1 MALTTTNPKHK
12 TISPYDLTSNDNL
25 GAVISRP
32 PQNFSNGRGRGNS
45 PRANLTQILNA
56 NSATTGATEI
66 TDNDRQGLLG
76 LTDDQWKLVEK
87 VLNTGKTTTQL
98 SGKNANDVWIL
109 DTGATHHMTG
119 QIDLLTDTR
128 DIAPVLVSLAAGDA
142 IATKQ
147 GTIKLT
153 PQLSLYNVY
162 LVPGFHINLIS
173 FGQLVTENFLV
184 GQVTDKILLLQN
196 RITRTLIGLGERE
209 REGLYRFR
217 GIETATALQTR
228 VADDLVLWHH
238 RLGHPSSRVTR
249 MIPVFRGVS
258 NTSSEHLFKSCDV
271 CLRSKQT
278 RQSFP
283 DSSNN
288 AKAVFDLIHV
298 DLWGPYRTTAFCGS
312 RYFLTIVDDHSRAVW
327 LYLLPDKTQVARHLR
342 DFLALIE
349 RQFSKKVK
357 SIRSD
362 NGSEFMCLTRFF
374 EEQGIVHETS
384 CVHTPQQ
391 NGRVERKHRHILNV
405 ARALRFHA
413 NLPIDYWGEC
423 ILTAGY
429 LINRTPSTLLQGAT
443 PFEKLYG
450 NTPSYT
456 HLRVFGCL
464 AYAHNFDHKGDKFT
478 SRSRRCIFLGYP
490 YGKKGWKLYDLER
503 EIFFVSRDVTFQED
517 VFPLSTSTSP
527 LPPLNTG
534 EISSPLLAAPP
545 DDDTDSLE
553 ITAAVTPAP
562 VESEKT
568 VESETVLAKET
579 PAVTENTGG
588 VTAPAAESLG
598 QGKRPKIPN
607 VRLHDYVVGTVSIA
621 PPPPLSSPSSS
632 TQPSSGSHYPLS
644 DYISCDRFSP
654 KHRSYLASLTANVE
668 PRSFAE
674 AMEYEV
680 WKNAMGSEMDALQRN
695 HTWDLEELPP
705 DKKALGSKWVFTIKL
720 RSDGTIERHKARL
733 VVLGNHQKEGIDYT
747 ETFCPVAKMTT
758 VRMFLDYA
766 AKKNHEIHQMD
777 VHNAFL
783 HGDLLEEVY
792 MKVPQGF
799 SSAGDTR
806 VCRLRKS
813 LYGLKQAPR
822 CWFAKLVDALLKY
835 GFSQTR
841 SDYSL
846 FVYSKKGIS
855 LRILVYVDDLIIS
868 GNSPA
873 EIQTFKNYLST
884 CFHMKDLGF
893 LKYFLG
899 LEVARSPAGIYLCQ
913 RKYATEIVTEAG
925 LLGCRPAGSPIDQ
938 NHRLSL
944 ANGPELADPQTYR
957 RLVGRLIYLLA
968 TRPDLTYAIHILSQ
982 YMQHPREE
990 HWLAALKV
998 LRYLKGTLGQGIL
1011 LRADSPM
1018 HFTGW
1023 CDSDHSA
1030 CPLTRRSLTGW
1041 FVQLGSS
1048 PISWKTK
1055 KQDVV
1060 SLSSA
1065 EAEYRAM
1072 NEVTKELK
1080 WLKELLQDLGFDHTD
1095 PMTIRCDNKAAIHLS
1110 CNPVFHERTKHI
1122 ERDCHFVRDEIVKG
1136 VLKPLHGLQ
1145 CRRVVYKQ
1153 DLMVHEIQVES
1164 SSTLE
1169 FDKLCKLLP
1178 PGGQVEVDDAGSVIN
1193 WASENLKAHLP
1204 TSVNANGKY
1213 TSLVGHSRGGKTAFA
1228 VALGHAATLDPSITF
1243 SALIGIDPVAGTN
1256 KYLRTDP
1263 HILTYKP
1270 ESFELDIP
1278 VAVVGTGLG
1287 PKWNNVMPP
1296 CAPTDLNHEEFYK
1309 ECKATKAH
1317 FVAADYG
1324 HMDML
1329 DDNLPGFVG
1338 FMAGCMCKNG
1348 QRKKSEMRSFVGGI
1362 VVAFLKYSLWGEKS
1376 EIRLIVKDPSV
1387 SPAKIDPL
1395 PELEEASGIF
1405 V

>member
-1 MALTTTNPKHK
+1 MALTTTNPKHKFNSNNK
-12 TISPYDLTSNDNL
+12 TISPYDLTSNDNP
-25 GAVISRP
+25 GAVISQPLLTGLNYDEWALNFRMALSSRKKFGFLDGSISKPVADAPELEDWTANNHLLVGWIKQTIEPKIRSTISTREVAKDLWDIIKKRFSVKSGARLQQLINSLANCKQNGSTVDEYFGRLTKLWDGISDCMNSKQCSCGKCECDLNTARDREQETLCIHDFLSGLDESTHGVIRSQICAINPLPNLDTVYQTVSQNETIRTNVTSEPAVMGFAAHMSGSNSSPRSTLVFTHDVTKRNTSFNGPSRHIDSRP

-56 NSATTGATEI
+56 NSATTGPTKI
-66 TDNDRQGLLG
+66 TDNNRQGLLG
-76 LTDDQWKLVEK
+76 LTDDQWMLVEK
-87 VLNTGKTTTQL
+87 VLNTGKTTMQL

-184 GQVTDKILLLQN
+184 GQVTDKILLLQD

-283 DSSNN
+283 DNSIN
-288 AKAVFDLIHV
+288 ANAVFDLIHV

-423 ILTAGY
+423 ILTASY

-490 YGKKGWKLYDLER
+490 YGKKGWKLYDLDR
-503 EIFFVSRDVTFQED
+503 EIFFVSRDVTFQKD

-534 EISSPLLAAPP
+534 EVSSPLLAAPP

-568 VESETVLAKET
+568 VESETALAKEN

-588 VTAPAAESLG
+588 VTATAAESLG

-621 PPPPLSSPSSS
+621 PPPPLSS
-632 TQPSSGSHYPLS
+632 QPSSGSHYPLS
-644 DYISCDRFSP
+644 DYISCD
-654 KHRSYLASLTANVE
+654 
-668 PRSFAE
+668 
-674 AMEYEV
+674 
-680 WKNAMGSEMDALQRN
+680 
-695 HTWDLEELPP
+695 
-705 DKKALGSKWVFTIKL
+705 
-720 RSDGTIERHKARL
+720 
-733 VVLGNHQKEGIDYT
+733 
-747 ETFCPVAKMTT
+747 
-758 VRMFLDYA
+758 MF
-766 AKKNHEIHQMD
+766 
-777 VHNAFL
+777 
-783 HGDLLEEVY
+783 
-792 MKVPQGF
+792 
-799 SSAGDTR
+799 
-806 VCRLRKS
+806 
-813 LYGLKQAPR
+813 
-822 CWFAKLVDALLKY
+822 
-835 GFSQTR
+835 
-841 SDYSL
+841 
-846 FVYSKKGIS
+846 
-855 LRILVYVDDLIIS
+855 
-868 GNSPA
+868 
-873 EIQTFKNYLST
+873 
-884 CFHMKDLGF
+884 
-893 LKYFLG
+893 
-899 LEVARSPAGIYLCQ
+899 
-913 RKYATEIVTEAG
+913 
-925 LLGCRPAGSPIDQ
+925 
-938 NHRLSL
+938 
-944 ANGPELADPQTYR
+944 
-957 RLVGRLIYLLA
+957 
-968 TRPDLTYAIHILSQ
+968 
-982 YMQHPREE
+982 
-990 HWLAALKV
+990 
-998 LRYLKGTLGQGIL
+998 
-1011 LRADSPM
+1011 
-1018 HFTGW
+1018 
-1023 CDSDHSA
+1023 
-1030 CPLTRRSLTGW
+1030 
-1041 FVQLGSS
+1041 
-1048 PISWKTK
+1048 
-1055 KQDVV
+1055 
-1060 SLSSA
+1060 
-1065 EAEYRAM
+1065 
-1072 NEVTKELK
+1072 
-1080 WLKELLQDLGFDHTD
+1080 
-1095 PMTIRCDNKAAIHLS
+1095 
-1110 CNPVFHERTKHI
+1110 
-1122 ERDCHFVRDEIVKG
+1122 
-1136 VLKPLHGLQ
+1136 
-1145 CRRVVYKQ
+1145 
-1153 DLMVHEIQVES
+1153 
-1164 SSTLE
+1164 
-1169 FDKLCKLLP
+1169 
-1178 PGGQVEVDDAGSVIN
+1178 
-1193 WASENLKAHLP
+1193 
-1204 TSVNANGKY
+1204 
-1213 TSLVGHSRGGKTAFA
+1213 
-1228 VALGHAATLDPSITF
+1228 
-1243 SALIGIDPVAGTN
+1243 
-1256 KYLRTDP
+1256 
-1263 HILTYKP
+1263 
-1270 ESFELDIP
+1270 
-1278 VAVVGTGLG
+1278 
-1287 PKWNNVMPP
+1287 
-1296 CAPTDLNHEEFYK
+1296 
-1309 ECKATKAH
+1309 
-1317 FVAADYG
+1317 
-1324 HMDML
+1324 
-1329 DDNLPGFVG
+1329 
-1338 FMAGCMCKNG
+1338 
-1348 QRKKSEMRSFVGGI
+1348 
-1362 VVAFLKYSLWGEKS
+1362 
-1376 EIRLIVKDPSV
+1376 
-1387 SPAKIDPL
+1387 
-1395 PELEEASGIF
+1395 
-1405 V
+1405 